1 MADEL
6 RGNYSGPVILSTK
19 NFVVQLD
26 DGSKQPIIHDRLM
39 LDVAPESNKGLPPTY
54 AQHEKMTIRY
64 TEANAPSI
72 DRHEKARQ
80 APAQEQKSPVGEK
93 KRTDDRER

>member
-72 DRHEKARQ
+72 AGTLGAQPIIPPDLREKPCR
-80 APAQEQKSPVGEK
+80 PVN
-93 KRTDDRER
+93 